1 MPCRWLHMPG
11 MNTHVLRLLRRHLCL
26 GQTFIDGNRKIVSGS
41 QVDWC
46 PSEHVT
52 SEAFD
57 HLFVLAHYIQEVGQ
71 TQRKRNRHGIR
82 EVGQLQGPDEH
93 DHMAASSRG
102 FELKQVTF
110 AYLPDFNLLL
120 SVDGTGMKGWTNVKR
135 LVRNRRCLVR
145 QSNQAAVLL
154 ASMLDGMVDEVYPL
168 LTFYGDSLEGLQ
180 THIIEFGVTEEH
192 VVLRARPFP
201 VK

>member
-1 MPCRWLHMPG
+1 M
-11 MNTHVLRLLRRHLCL
+11 RLLRRHLYL
-26 GQTFIDGNRKIVSGS
+26 GQTVIDSSKKIVSES

-46 PSEHVT
+46 ASGHAS

-71 TQRKRNRHGIR
+71 KQRKRNRHGIR
-82 EVGQLQGPDEH
+82 EIGQLKGPDEH
-93 DHMAASSRG
+93 DHMAAASRG

-135 LVRNRRCLVR
+135 IVRSQR
-145 QSNQAAVLL
+145 S
-154 ASMLDGMVDEVYPL
+154 
-168 LTFYGDSLEGLQ
+168 
-180 THIIEFGVTEEH
+180 
-192 VVLRARPFP
+192 ARGQGCF
-201 VK
+201 